1 MNAALMATHRKV
13 KEDDLQYRT
22 ASAKL
27 AVISNDLYLKSMGIQ
42 DGIANY
48 DQMVV
53 LVWQDTPH

>member
-1 MNAALMATHRKV
+1 MATHRKV